1 MIAPIDFSA
10 MFRAS
15 VAEKL
20 RVAGDIDEDAA
31 EALAETLYAEWA
43 QTPDE
48 RLNGLSPRAW
58 FARLA
63 TPEALTELLTA
74 YAREN
79 VEIPELLL
87 ERFDDLGAVC
97 APRLEALARNVEAPP
112 IARAQAF
119 DLLLGFDGERAMA
132 VATDAVLAATQS
144 GELVERAAE
153 ALGERAG
160 TEARERLLAGYA
172 GASEFAQ
179 MLILEILCNFSGDE
193 RIYTNM
199 VDMFR
204 NRPEKRAFA
213 AKLLG
218 RYGDARAV
226 EPLRAAL
233 SLSDLTYFEYLEIRN
248 AIEALGEEVEG
259 EREFYGDPDYEYLRG
274 LN

>member
-1 MIAPIDFSA
+1 M
-10 MFRAS
+10 
-15 VAEKL
+15 
-20 RVAGDIDEDAA
+20 
-31 EALAETLYAEWA
+31 A

-112 IARAQAF
+112 SPARRRLICCWGLMAN
-119 DLLLGFDGERAMA
+119 RAMA

-193 RIYTNM
+193 HIYTNM

-204 NRPEKRAFA
+204 NRPEKARLCRQTAGAVRRRARCGAAPGRAFA
-213 AKLLG
+213 Q
-218 RYGDARAV
+218 R
-226 EPLRAAL
+226 
-233 SLSDLTYFEYLEIRN
+233 SDVL
-248 AIEALGEEVEG
+248 
-259 EREFYGDPDYEYLRG
+259 
-274 LN
+274 

>member
-87 ERFDDLGAVC
+87 ERFDDLGAGC

-119 DLLLGFDGERAMA
+119 DLLLGFDGERPWPWLRMRCWPRRK
-132 VATDAVLAATQS
+132 AANWWS
-144 GELVERAAE
+144 APP
-153 ALGERAG
+153 
-160 TEARERLLAGYA
+160 
-172 GASEFAQ
+172 
-179 MLILEILCNFSGDE
+179 
-193 RIYTNM
+193 
-199 VDMFR
+199 
-204 NRPEKRAFA
+204 RPWANAPVRKRASA
-213 AKLLG
+213 C
-218 RYGDARAV
+218 
-226 EPLRAAL
+226 LRAMRGRR
-233 SLSDLTYFEYLEIRN
+233 SLRKC
-248 AIEALGEEVEG
+248 
-259 EREFYGDPDYEYLRG
+259 
-274 LN
+274 